1 MSIVKELD
9 KLSGTDTMSRNITQ
23 AIDKLAD
30 AEKPSRN
37 IMEAIKNL
45 PPKDDEE
52 EQEEEPVKM
61 YVLTA
66 DTEVVTGKTYYV
78 RSGEDPNYVYTP
90 VENPSGDPS
99 AQEWYEEVT
108 K

>member
-1 MSIVKELD
+1 
-9 KLSGTDTMSRNITQ
+9 MSRNIAQ
-23 AIDKLAD
+23 AIDKLAN

-45 PPKDDEE
+45 PSKDDEE
-52 EQEEEPVKM
+52 EEEPVKV

-99 AQEWYEEVT
+99 AQEWYEEVI

>member
-1 MSIVKELD
+1 MSIVKEID
-9 KLSGTDTMSRNITQ
+9 KISGTNTMSRNIAQ
-23 AIDKLAD
+23 AIDKLAN

-45 PPKDDEE
+45 PSKDDEE
-52 EQEEEPVKM
+52 EEEPVKV

-99 AQEWYEEVT
+99 AQEWYEEVI